1 MRERRVELATEG
13 FRWSDIVRWKA
24 GKLLENPKTYLGMTL
39 SEESMANYPEGTFD
53 GRKVTIG
60 GKTYLKIY
68 EKALDDAGRK
78 WSANDKRYLN
88 PLPTDQLVLN
98 KNLTQNPG
106 WEE

>member
-1 MRERRVELATEG
+1 
-13 FRWSDIVRWKA
+13 
-24 GKLLENPKTYLGMTL
+24 MTL

-98 KNLTQNPG
+98 KNLTQNRDG
-106 WEE
+106 KNEISHLNCDFFKWEMCQHGTSPFLV